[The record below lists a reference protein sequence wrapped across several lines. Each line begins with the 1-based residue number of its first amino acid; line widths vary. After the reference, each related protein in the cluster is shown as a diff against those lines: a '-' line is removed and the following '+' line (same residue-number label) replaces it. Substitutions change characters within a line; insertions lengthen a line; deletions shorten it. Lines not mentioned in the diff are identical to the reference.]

1 MILPQ
6 TQDKRVRLDHGSTT
20 TYPYVALLPVQSRQL
35 GDQLGRVKTHADR
48 DGLKLVHFLIT
59 IPYNSQL
66 FQNIRRKKFKEPY
79 QHNTT

>member
-48 DGLKLVHFLIT
+48 DGLKLVHFSNHNSLQVT
-59 IPYNSQL
+59 IVS
-66 FQNIRRKKFKEPY
+66 KHSKE
-79 QHNTT
+79 QV